1 MDLSVAILAAGQSKR
16 FRSQSSKVLH
26 RLCGKPLLFY
36 PLTAARALNPRNI
49 YIIVGPNGQ
58 DIQERFQAED
68 VEFVLQPEPRGTG
81 DAVRQLESRLD
92 AAGTLVVLPGD
103 APLIRPETLQ
113 QLVRTHLQNQGI
125 ATVLTSEVPDP
136 TGYGRVVR
144 SRENPERLLM
154 IVEETDAFPEERQIR
169 EVNAGVYAF
178 QVGPLFQ
185 ALQDLR
191 PDNQQQEYYL
201 PDVLEILQRK
211 TGRVYVYQARDW
223 QEILG
228 VNTRAELAQAHRVMH
243 QRLIQRWQQEGVTF
257 VHPESV
263 YLEYDVELAQD
274 VLVYPFTALLG
285 RTQVGQG
292 AVLGPGV
299 VLRDARVAPFT
310 TVTAEHTKEDPHV
323 QHP

>member
-16 FRSQSSKVLH
+16 FRSQTSKVLH

-125 ATVLTSEVPDP
+125 ATVLTS
-136 TGYGRVVR
+136 
-144 SRENPERLLM
+144 
-154 IVEETDAFPEERQIR
+154 
-169 EVNAGVYAF
+169 
-178 QVGPLFQ
+178 
-185 ALQDLR
+185 
-191 PDNQQQEYYL
+191 
-201 PDVLEILQRK
+201 
-211 TGRVYVYQARDW
+211 
-223 QEILG
+223 
-228 VNTRAELAQAHRVMH
+228 
-243 QRLIQRWQQEGVTF
+243 
-257 VHPESV
+257 
-263 YLEYDVELAQD
+263 
-274 VLVYPFTALLG
+274 
-285 RTQVGQG
+285 
-292 AVLGPGV
+292 
-299 VLRDARVAPFT
+299 
-310 TVTAEHTKEDPHV
+310 
-323 QHP
+323 